1 MILVSAVC
9 PFCNHD
15 DDFELNDRHD
25 KGTFLCSPC
34 RRPIE
39 VYRDG
44 RAEISALYQVTG
56 RMHLYDRRR
65 VLNLRITQDIDNGLE
80 AIPGEEEYAGSGYEE
95 RAGHIR

>member
-1 MILVSAVC
+1 MILVSASC

-15 DDFELNDRHD
+15 DDFGLNYLHD

-44 RAEISALYQVTG
+44 RAEISALYYVTG
-56 RMHLYDRRR
+56 HMYLSEGRR

-80 AIPGEEEYAGSGYEE
+80 AIPGEEEYAGCDD
-95 RAGHIR
+95 RAGYLV